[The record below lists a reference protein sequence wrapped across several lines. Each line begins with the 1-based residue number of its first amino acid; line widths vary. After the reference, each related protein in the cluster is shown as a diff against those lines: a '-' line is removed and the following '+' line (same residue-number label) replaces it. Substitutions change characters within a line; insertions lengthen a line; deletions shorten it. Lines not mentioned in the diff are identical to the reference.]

1 MNVPTPIINMLKNKI
16 SPEMIVKQMAGN
28 NPILANA
35 IKMAESGDT
44 AGVEKFARNIC
55 EQRGISYDDKLAE
68 LKSYF
73 K

>member
-44 AGVEKFARNIC
+44 AGVEKFAKNIC
-55 EQRGISYDDKLAE
+55 EQRGLNLEKE
-68 LKSYF
+68 MEEFKKYF